1 MKRGPRPRR
10 SQRHRYRPTARR
22 RAQTSHTN
30 RASCIRKMNR
40 TLRTRVRPIVQRAI
54 REAPAMKLAFL
65 LPGQGSQRVGMG
77 KELADNFPAARDTFK
92 EADDALGFSLSKLCF
107 EGPEDELRL
116 TANTQPA
123 ILAASIAALRVYRK
137 EVGGVPEIAAGH
149 SLGEY
154 SALVAAGAIEFADTV
169 RAVRERGRLMQEA
182 VPAGQGAMAA
192 LIGLEL
198 AQVSEICDE
207 VTADGKLAVPA
218 NLNAPGQVVI
228 AGHAAPVRRALE
240 IAKERGAS
248 MSVELKVSA
257 PFHCSLM
264 QPARDGME
272 PVLRALKIGE
282 FKFGVIANVTAEVNR
297 DPHRVVP
304 LLLEQITAPVR
315 WEESMGVIARSGVT
329 DAIEFGSGRVL
340 MGMMRRMYRTI
351 RVRPL
356 EDLASLKAISQPAPA
371 AKA

>member
-1 MKRGPRPRR
+1 M
-10 SQRHRYRPTARR
+10 
-22 RAQTSHTN
+22 
-30 RASCIRKMNR
+30 
-40 TLRTRVRPIVQRAI
+40 
-54 REAPAMKLAFL
+54 MKLAFL
-65 LPGQGSQRVGMG
+65 FPGQGSQRVGMG
-77 KELADNFPAARDTFK
+77 AELANNFDVARRTFA
-92 EADDALGFSLSKLCF
+92 EADDALGFSISRLCF

-123 ILAASIAALRVYRK
+123 IVTASIAALRVYRK
-137 EVGGVPEIAAGH
+137 EIGGEPEIAAGH

-154 SALVAAGAIEFADTV
+154 SALVAAGAIQFAAAV

-198 AQVSEICDE
+198 QQVREICEE
-207 VTADGKLAVPA
+207 VTRDGQLAVPA

-240 IAKERGAS
+240 LAKERGAS

-257 PFHCSLM
+257 PFHCPLM
-264 QPARDGME
+264 QPARDAMA
-272 PVLRALKIGE
+272 PILRAIKVRE
-282 FKFGVIANVTAEVNR
+282 PKFGVIANVTAEVNR
-297 DPHRVVP
+297 DPAKVVP

-315 WEESMGVIARSGVT
+315 WQESMGVIATSGIT
-329 DAIEFGSGRVL
+329 DAIEFGCGRVL
-340 MGMMRRMYRTI
+340 MGLMRRMYRTM

-356 EDLASLKAISQPAPA
+356 EDLASLKT
-371 AKA
+371 